1 MESTNV
7 NLITLLRDR
16 VGELC
21 GEGNF
26 SEALDVAN
34 AAVGKAEKELSGE
47 VDSIEAFAA
56 ALEVRG
62 DLLRSTGEY
71 EKARD
76 DYRQAIDRLEGRH
89 DLCIQLGRLHADLG
103 AVHDELGNLER
114 AIDLWI
120 EAMQYFEKAE
130 PPALLDV
137 ASLSNNIA
145 YLKKSL
151 SDVDGAENSFLKAL
165 EILHR
170 ELGPN
175 NDETA
180 SVCNNLGALY
190 LQSGYNEQARDMH
203 LMALDA
209 RRKLFGETHI
219 DTAQSYNNLA
229 LALLRTGDVATAKR
243 HFESAIGALESCG
256 PEAVEELE
264 SIRDNYL
271 DFLRRD
277 GADASANQVEQR
289 IAGILAQWE

>member
-21 GEGNF
+21 GEGDF

-76 DYRQAIDRLEGRH
+76 DYRQAIDRIEGRH

-103 AVHDELGNLER
+103 AVHDELGNLE
-114 AIDLWI
+114 
-120 EAMQYFEKAE
+120 Q
-130 PPALLDV
+130 
-137 ASLSNNIA
+137 SLG
-145 YLKKSL
+145 
-151 SDVDGAENSFLKAL
+151 DVDGAENSFLKAL

-277 GADASANQVEQR
+277 GADASSNQVEQR
-289 IAGILAQWE
+289 IARILAQWE